1 MISVETMT
9 SVVPPSDRVRAEIN
23 SAAPSAQT
31 LRHLRAI
38 LGCDQTTSI
47 DASQRKSQKP
57 LRPQQPSKL
66 YPAPKATAKGKDQIT
81 NTGRRVQ
88 TQIAKDVPKVVG
100 QAHCRKLATEV
111 FNTTLKQLGLA
122 AKAAK
127 EFSNPDEGDTPSV
140 RLAPTQRPLQ
150 EQSPNR
156 KKATGRKDEKQVTA
170 ESPRHDWT
178 VTADCALAALQYLID
193 EEEDQEVKRAGALA
207 GLENASLILL
217 DRTISLGLVPQA
229 ESHAIHMFRQYWRS
243 CPTSSPCS
251 TSQTPSAAQHLLGR
265 SDAAKDRQIFGYTTS
280 MQSQILRLII
290 QMGPSCINRDLINSL
305 KLDTVGSPSWQCL
318 QGLEN
323 NLQDAQ
329 QTGNQL
335 RTISL
340 AISKLYSLAI
350 ASKSTGPS
358 ADNLYELFCVA
369 MAVKFAS
376 WEHLRHKFDPGTAF
390 WRHFTSA
397 TKRYI
402 ISAQSQP
409 GAGQA
414 ILRWIRSFQQLLK
427 AAGQDNA
434 LPPDL
439 HEILLRARGQ
449 LRCEAEICSL
459 AGVEEAELD
468 PIMSLISG
476 CQMTSSRLSN
486 YKMESETAVRSVSQT
501 RELFSQVATSSI
513 VELERILL
521 PTVQLRKALLYVL
534 RDIQEFRQSGKSA
547 AIHQELES
555 SCFHL
560 IFICVSF
567 LSDHI
572 RNALVNAVRHLA
584 TDRKKTLLST
594 LLKNADSMI
603 QLEKCSVPHTPAMPE
618 GSQDILQYTAEM
630 ATFLQT
636 QIHDTDKDEPLSIA
650 LNQIQIRLSQA
661 YWNRYIQS
669 VEARSGSQDQVQI
682 LERSIFSITDLSL
695 TEQKSAF
702 LGLKYQRLA
711 SCYADLHDFKASKHS
726 LEQSIDFD
734 IKLGALRDAAESS
747 LTAPSQLVWCR
758 ADSSCVSLGKSL
770 AMFANVALAA
780 SVGSEQSLPL
790 YDSNS
795 LPPVQRAV
803 MLEKQV
809 CYLLERTL
817 DEKRLLH
824 VASQVTFL
832 LSLLDQPKYRVFRLR
847 LVSAL
852 IATRLKNRMGI
863 IGTVFT
869 AVQIRDI
876 LKPAITLVKP
886 LYLQDFE
893 PSSRTILQ
901 LQLDISTG
909 QLNSTGLQ
917 SYLKLLGEIIMQCKT
932 AESLRKVLDD
942 PDGLISLLLLCVGYA
957 NMLEAPQAAHASLEM
972 MRVLIDH
979 GHQSTSISK
988 AAVLVLIGRSHQQ
1001 LQNTESAYTALCAA
1015 QTSIDPQASDK
1026 LIEIELALAFAEYYF
1041 TIQDYQRCSSYLD
1054 RARSTWERRETSQSS
1069 SSHKIKLREQT
1080 LLCASA
1086 HLTSQLAL
1094 HQGNLLQ
1101 AATCARQS
1109 VKVIAAVWLSISKGW
1124 QSQGSSDGESDSSLR
1139 SMVDDF
1145 TKLAISPSH
1154 TSAQSIPS
1162 AVMYWQETSLYC
1174 SVFSHMASLLAHC
1187 GLYCDAVYFYEQG
1200 LKVAN
1205 QANMPATTACMQSEL
1220 ALLHARAGQHEK
1232 AKLLRDLHESA
1243 PRTHLCLVQKLTVIN
1258 QAEVHVLL
1266 GEVPAALELFER
1278 VRCENPKPKK
1288 KIAASKVKGKATRD
1302 LDRVSSKRLAPKP
1315 RKETTNADQQ
1325 RAKTPN
1331 RSLEITVGQKTVL
1344 NRLAVLQAR
1353 LSLCT
1358 GDDDVPGLPMLS
1370 LDSAHD
1376 DPRKISYQALV
1387 LVRSALKLFSDDSV
1401 NNVLAET
1408 AVALPVRYKSSRKS
1422 GRISLIQDHG
1432 RKPSQRKG
1440 KVSDPAKKD
1449 GVVSGDGR
1457 ALLLKAHQS
1466 LTSLRAADPLQV
1478 PSETVHCLHKLLSQ
1492 TALLSTALGDSLV
1505 RSSIEILAD
1514 ALSPLDQLR
1523 QREVIITSSEK
1534 VMAGNGAAST
1544 WPTLQHAIPSNVAE
1558 ARPELGSR
1566 LESLPESW
1574 SVVSIGLTQ
1583 DRTELLMTRMSRHRS
1598 PFVVRIPLT
1607 RPDPS
1612 AMDHEEL
1619 DFASAKAELENIVI
1633 QANTSAHDSRGS
1645 SADKA
1650 VRKAWFA
1657 ERQSLDGRLATL
1669 LDNIENIWFGGFRGL
1684 FSAKGSDDKALARFG
1699 QNLSNTLNRHLPS
1712 RQKSSK
1718 AGKAVQI
1725 ELHAH
1730 VLELFLT
1737 LGHPRESDLEDSVI
1751 DLLYFVIDVLQFH
1764 GENNAYDEI
1773 DFDAMLVEILD
1784 ALHAYHEEAH
1794 SKTSN
1799 RQNSHLILV
1808 VDKELQAFPWES
1820 LPCVR
1825 GESVSRMPSLD
1836 AIWERLETMGASHAD
1851 RAGYT
1856 IPASEGT
1863 YILNPSSDLV
1873 STEDT
1878 FRSVFEAQLP
1888 RFTAIVDRAPSETEF
1903 ETALQ
1908 DSPLV
1913 LYFGHGGG
1921 AQYIRGRT
1929 IRKLPRCAV
1938 TLLMGCSSVKL
1949 SECGVYESYGM
1960 PWNYINGGSA
1970 AVVGT
1975 LWDVTDRDIDRF
1987 AMEMMSGWGLVD
1999 KAGPANVKDGK
2010 RKAAKDRPEN
2020 HQAQES
2026 VKMSL
2031 DQAVARSRD
2040 VCLLKYLNGAA
2051 PVMYGIPVFL
2061 E

>member
-1 MISVETMT
+1 MT
-9 SVVPPSDRVRAEIN
+9 SVVAPSDRVRADIN

-38 LGCDQTTSI
+38 LGCDQTGSV

-57 LRPQQPSKL
+57 LRPQKPSKVH
-66 YPAPKATAKGKDQIT
+66 PAPKIITKGKDQTT
-81 NTGRRVQ
+81 NAGRRGQ
-88 TQIAKDVPKVVG
+88 TQIVKDVPKVVG

-170 ESPRHDWT
+170 DSPRQDWT
-178 VTADCALAALQYLID
+178 ITAECALSALQYLID
-193 EEEDQEVKRAGALA
+193 EEENQDVKRHGALA

-217 DRTISLGLVPQA
+217 DRTITLALVPQA
-229 ESHAIHMFRQYWRS
+229 ESHAIHIFRQYWRC
-243 CPTSSPCS
+243 CPKSSPCS
-251 TSQTPSAAQHLLGR
+251 TSQTPSAAQQLLGR
-265 SDAAKDRQIFGYTTS
+265 SDAANDHQIFGYTTS

-290 QMGPSCINRDLINSL
+290 QMGPTCINRDLINSL
-305 KLDTVGSPSWQCL
+305 KLDTVGSPSWLCL
-318 QGLEN
+318 QGLEH
-323 NLQDAQ
+323 NLQNAQ

-340 AISKLYSLAI
+340 AISRLYSLAI
-350 ASKSTGPS
+350 ASKSTGSS

-376 WEHLRHKFDPGTAF
+376 WEHLRHKLDPRNAF

-409 GAGQA
+409 GAGQT

-427 AAGQDNA
+427 AAGQDIA
-434 LPPDL
+434 LPSDL
-439 HEILLRARGQ
+439 HEILLRAAGQ
-449 LRCEAEICSL
+449 LRCESEIYSL
-459 AGVEEAELD
+459 SGVEGAELH

-486 YKMESETAVRSVSQT
+486 YRMESEIAVESVSQT
-501 RELFSQVATSSI
+501 REFFSQVTTLSI
-513 VELERILL
+513 AELERILL

-534 RDIQEFRQSGKSA
+534 REIQESRQSGKSA
-547 AIHQELES
+547 AIHQELET

-567 LSDHI
+567 LSDRI
-572 RNALVNAVRHLA
+572 RNALVNGIRELA

-603 QLEKCSVPHTPAMPE
+603 QLEKCSVPHTPTMPE
-618 GSQDILQYTAEM
+618 GRQDILQYTTEM
-630 ATFLQT
+630 AAFLHS
-636 QIHDTDKDEPLSIA
+636 QIQDADKDEPLSIA
-650 LNQIQIRLSQA
+650 LTQIQVRLSQA

-669 VEARSGSQDQVQI
+669 VEARSGSQNQVQI
-682 LERSIFSITDLSL
+682 LEKSIISLTDLSL
-695 TEQKSAF
+695 TDQKSAF

-734 IKLGALRDAAESS
+734 IKLGALRDATESS
-747 LTAPSQLVWCR
+747 LTAPSHLVWFR

-770 AMFANVALAA
+770 TMFANVVLAESA
-780 SVGSEQSLPL
+780 GSEHSLPL
-790 YDSNS
+790 YDSNT

-809 CYLLERTL
+809 CCLLERTL
-817 DEKRLLH
+817 DEKRLPHL
-824 VASQVTFL
+824 ASQLTFL
-832 LSLLDQPKYRVFRLR
+832 LSLLDQPMYRVFRLR

-869 AVQIRDI
+869 SEQIRDI
-876 LKPAITLVKP
+876 LKPAMTLSKP

-893 PSSRTILQ
+893 SSSRTILQ

-917 SYLKLLGEIIMQCKT
+917 SYLKLLGEVIMGCKT
-932 AESLRKVLDD
+932 SESLRKVLDD

-957 NMLEAPQAAHASLEM
+957 NMLETPQAAHASLEM

-979 GHQSTSISK
+979 GHRSTSIGK
-988 AAVLVLIGRSHQQ
+988 AGVLILIARSHQQ
-1001 LQNTESAYTALCAA
+1001 LQNTESGYAALCAA

-1041 TIQDYQRCSSYLD
+1041 TIQDFQRCSLYLD
-1054 RARSTWERRETSQSS
+1054 RARSAWECRATSQSS
-1069 SSHKIKLREQT
+1069 SNHKIKLREQT

-1086 HLTSQLAL
+1086 YLTSQLAF

-1124 QSQGSSDGESDSSLR
+1124 QSHGSIDGKSDSGLQ
-1139 SMVDDF
+1139 SMVADF
-1145 TKLAISPSH
+1145 TKLDISSSH
-1154 TSAQSIPS
+1154 ASGQTIPS
-1162 AVMYWQETSLYC
+1162 AAIYWQEASLHC

-1205 QANMPATTACMQSEL
+1205 QANMPGTTACMQSEL
-1220 ALLHARAGQHEK
+1220 ALLYARAGQHDK
-1232 AKLLRDLHESA
+1232 AKLLHGLHESG

-1266 GEVPAALELFER
+1266 GETPTALELFEH

-1288 KIAASKVKGKATRD
+1288 EIAVNKVKSKTARD

-1315 RKETTNADQQ
+1315 RKETTNAEQQ

-1331 RSLEITVGQKTVL
+1331 RSIEITIGQKTLL

-1353 LSLCT
+1353 LSLCA
-1358 GDDDVPGLPMLS
+1358 GEEDIGLPMLS
-1370 LDSAHD
+1370 LDSAQD
-1376 DPRKISYQALV
+1376 DPRNISFQALS

-1422 GRISLIQDHG
+1422 GRISLVQEIAAQDHG

-1440 KVSDPAKKD
+1440 KASDPAKKD
-1449 GVVSGDGR
+1449 GVAPGDGR
-1457 ALLLKAHQS
+1457 ALLLKAYQS
-1466 LTSLRAADPLQV
+1466 LTSLRVADPLQV

-1534 VMAGNGAAST
+1534 AMVGNGAALT
-1544 WPTLQHAIPSNVAE
+1544 WPTFQHAIPVNVTE
-1558 ARPELGSR
+1558 APPQLGSR
-1566 LESLPESW
+1566 LKSLPESW

-1598 PFVVRIPLT
+1598 PFVLRIPLT

-1633 QANTSAHDSRGS
+1633 EANTSAHDSRGS

-1657 ERQSLDGRLATL
+1657 ERQSLDGRLACL

-1699 QNLSNTLNRHLPS
+1699 QSLSNTLNRHLPS

-1725 ELHAH
+1725 ELHSH

-1751 DLLYFVIDVLQFH
+1751 DLMYFVVDVLQFH

-1773 DFDAMLVEILD
+1773 DFDAILVEVLD
-1784 ALHAYHEEAH
+1784 ALHAYHEEAS

-1799 RQNSHLILV
+1799 MHSSHLILV

-1825 GESVSRMPSLD
+1825 GESVSRMPSLG
-1836 AIWERLETMGASHAD
+1836 AIWERLETMGPSHAD

-1878 FRSVFEAQLP
+1878 FKSVFEAQLP
-1888 RFTAIVDRAPSETEF
+1888 KFTAIVDRAPSETEF

-2010 RKAAKDRPEN
+2010 RKATKDRTEN